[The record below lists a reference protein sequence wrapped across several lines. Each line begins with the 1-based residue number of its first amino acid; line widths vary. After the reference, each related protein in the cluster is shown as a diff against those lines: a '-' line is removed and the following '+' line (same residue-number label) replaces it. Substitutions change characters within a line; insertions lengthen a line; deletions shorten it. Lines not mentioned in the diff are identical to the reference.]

1 MSKDIVSSFKDDLR
15 DIWPSEGMCC
25 EVVGCTG
32 PILKTHAKYTAHWKL
47 KHVTQINIFSCPH
60 SKCKQKYAE
69 KWKMNRHL
77 KSNHKYSSEMVSA
90 IQIPVSKE
98 ENMHYV
104 CPGNVLYRKVSKV
117 NTEARDAARKAR
129 QDFIREQNLPV
140 RDQPSGDLQVC
151 RGHYVDFNN
160 NLTEAKVVKR
170 W

>member
-1 MSKDIVSSFKDDLR
+1 MSKDKESSFKDDLR

-60 SKCKQKYAE
+60 KCKQKYAE
-69 KWKMNRHL
+69 KCKMNRHL
-77 KSNHKYSSEMVSA
+77 KLMHKYNTDMVSA
-90 IQIPVSKE
+90 IEIPVSKE

-117 NTEARDAARKAR
+117 NTEASDAAMKAR
-129 QDFIREQNLPV
+129 QDYIREQNLPV
-140 RDQPSGDLQVC
+140 RVQPSGDLQVC

-160 NLTEAKVVKR
+160 NLTEA
-170 W
+170 